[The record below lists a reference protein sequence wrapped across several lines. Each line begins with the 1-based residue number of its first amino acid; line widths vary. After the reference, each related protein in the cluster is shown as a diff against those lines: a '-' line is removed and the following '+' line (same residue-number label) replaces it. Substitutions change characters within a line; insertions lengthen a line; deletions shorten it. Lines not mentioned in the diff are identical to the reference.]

1 MLFFTLLVNYFMTQ
15 TQNINQFSNNT
26 GVWGHSLFTWW
37 SVYTMIDVKPTVSE
51 RHLQTSTYQC
61 SELLWTRRTWW
72 TRWDWR
78 GAPGRPVDHVQQLL
92 LLWPVRSGRKH
103 FASSRLFIDVLVL
116 SNHIPPRFVLSNS
129 RLKRNSLALVYETD
143 STVYDST
150 LRLMNSN
157 MKNKWGFLFF
167 ALMWLFWMNLYD
179 LSNGKLWI

>member
-1 MLFFTLLVNYFMTQ
+1 M
-15 TQNINQFSNNT
+15 
-26 GVWGHSLFTWW
+26 
-37 SVYTMIDVKPTVSE
+37 KPTVSE
-51 RHLQTSTYQC
+51 RHLHTLTYQC
-61 SELLWTRRTWW
+61 SELLWTRRNWAPLRGRW

-103 FASSRLFIDVLVL
+103 FASSRMFIDVLVL

-129 RLKRNSLALVYETD
+129 RLKRISLALVYETN
-143 STVYDST
+143 STVNDST

-179 LSNGKLWI
+179 LSNQMLVIKFLDRWTSKISTWRDLTELLLEILRI

>member
-1 MLFFTLLVNYFMTQ
+1 MSEVTACSGGGQCTR
-15 TQNINQFSNNT
+15 
-26 GVWGHSLFTWW
+26 W
-37 SVYTMIDVKPTVSE
+37 SPLYQ
-51 RHLQTSTYQC
+51 RGTSILWL
-61 SELLWTRRTWW
+61 SMLWTAVNQTFLSPSPRGWR

-129 RLKRNSLALVYETD
+129 RFKRNSLALVYETN
-143 STVYDST
+143 STVNDST

-179 LSNGKLWI
+179 LSKTFWPCEQSWPVLI